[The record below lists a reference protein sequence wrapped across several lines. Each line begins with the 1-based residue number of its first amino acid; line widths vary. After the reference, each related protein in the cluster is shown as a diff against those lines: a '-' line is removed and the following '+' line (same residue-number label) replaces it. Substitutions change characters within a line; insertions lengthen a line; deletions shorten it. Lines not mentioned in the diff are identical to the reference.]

1 MKNFFTQ
8 LFKPRSDVFA
18 VKMISLN
25 LFIVLFIVTWFSP
38 INLSTGVVDVD
49 PTTRNFTI
57 SLIML
62 MVSPSLLYFLYTLIR
77 LRSVPKKD
85 RKNYYG
91 LIAFSWPFWLIIIT
105 YLVAGWPAFL
115 LFILLPFLLGI
126 GVPLAQAIGAFID
139 KGNLKKSNP

>member
-25 LFIVLFIVTWFSP
+25 LLIVLLIVPWFSP
-38 INLSTGVVDVD
+38 INLSTGADLN
-49 PTTRNFTI
+49 PTARNFTI

-62 MVSPSLLYFLYTLIR
+62 MVSPSLLYFLYTLIC
-77 LRSVPKKD
+77 LRSMPKKD

-91 LIAFSWPFWLIIIT
+91 LIAFSWPFWWIIIT
-105 YLVAGWPAFL
+105 LLVDGWPAFL
-115 LFILLPFLLGI
+115 LSIYVPFLLVI
-126 GVPLAQAIGAFID
+126 GVPLAKAIGAFVD
-139 KGNLKKSNP
+139 KRNLKKSNP

>member
-25 LFIVLFIVTWFSP
+25 LIIVLFIVPWFSP
-38 INLSTGVVDVD
+38 INLSTGVEVSQ
-49 PTTRNFTI
+49 TARNFTF

-77 LRSVPKKD
+77 LRSVPKRD

-91 LIAFSWPFWLIIIT
+91 LIAFSWPFWWIIIT
-105 YLVAGWPAFL
+105 LLVDGWPAFL
-115 LFILLPFLLGI
+115 LSISVPFLLVMS
-126 GVPLAQAIGAFID
+126 VPLAKAIGAFVD
-139 KGNLKKSNP
+139 KRNLKKSNP

>member
-8 LFKPRSDVFA
+8 LFKPKSDVFA

-25 LFIVLFIVTWFSP
+25 LLIVLFIVPWFSP
-38 INLSTGVVDVD
+38 INLSTGVEVSQ
-49 PTTRNFTI
+49 TIRNFTF

-105 YLVAGWPAFL
+105 LLVDGWPAFL
-115 LFILLPFLLGI
+115 LLILLPFLLGV
-126 GVPLAQAIGAFID
+126 GVPLAKAIGAFID
-139 KGNLKKSNP
+139 KRNLKKSNP

>member
-25 LFIVLFIVTWFSP
+25 FLIVLFIVPWFSP
-38 INLSTGVVDVD
+38 INLSTGADVD
-49 PTTRNFTI
+49 PTTRNFTF
-57 SLIML
+57 SLVML

-77 LRSVPKKD
+77 LRSMPKKD

-91 LIAFSWPFWLIIIT
+91 LIAFSWPFWGIIII
-105 YLVAGWPAFL
+105 YLVDGWPAFL
-115 LFILLPFLLGI
+115 LSIYVPFLLVI
-126 GVPLAQAIGAFID
+126 GVPLAKAVGAFID
-139 KGNLKKSNP
+139 KRNLKKLNP

>member
-8 LFKPRSDVFA
+8 LFKPKSDVFA

-25 LFIVLFIVTWFSP
+25 LLIVLFIVPWFSP
-38 INLSTGVVDVD
+38 INLSTGAEVSE
-49 PTTRNFTI
+49 TTRNFTF

-91 LIAFSWPFWLIIIT
+91 LIAFSWPFWLFIIT
-105 YLVAGWPAFL
+105 LLVDGWPAFL
-115 LFILLPFLLGI
+115 LLILLPFLLGI
-126 GVPLAQAIGAFID
+126 GVPLAKAIGAFID
-139 KGNLKKSNP
+139 KRNLKKSNP